1 MLVILWYNMSAFC
14 KLKCSKWLQ
23 GKFPLWSLKSEL
35 NKWKILTFNRG
46 YFASMKFVNRLCCMG
61 VMFFFLLTLLSDN
74 GMTDSSSKCSV
85 ALYEVVLMFWILGW
99 NCPAVRLCSKL
110 LFTTKPCG
118 MQLPFSVTS
127 CLPLLFTNILQSHG
141 LLMTQSPGLPPSW
154 SGWLAGY
161 KVLAAL
167 TIACWRRLGPRR
179 ASKIKTG
186 PPCLWEGISEELA
199 LGTGTCLYIHSPRCG
214 SG

>member
-1 MLVILWYNMSAFC
+1 MLYGSDV
-14 KLKCSKWLQ
+14 
-23 GKFPLWSLKSEL
+23 
-35 NKWKILTFNRG
+35 
-46 YFASMKFVNRLCCMG
+46 
-61 VMFFFLLTLLSDN
+61 FFFFINVIIRQRNDRFKFKVQCSAVWGRAYVLDF
-74 GMTDSSSKCSV
+74 GM
-85 ALYEVVLMFWILGW
+85 
-99 NCPAVRLCSKL
+99 NCAAVGLCSKL